1 MTEILNLLDLEGI
14 DIRDLMN
21 EIKDIIRKTVI
32 SIQPSLLE
40 TYKTLQPRSSR
51 MDMCF
56 QLLGFDI
63 LIDDYGQPWLM
74 DVNQDP
80 DFTVSSDLENKFKE
94 TLIIG
99 KISL

>member
-1 MTEILNLLDLEGI
+1 
-14 DIRDLMN
+14 
-21 EIKDIIRKTVI
+21 
-32 SIQPSLLE
+32 
-40 TYKTLQPRSSR
+40 
-51 MDMCF
+51 MCF